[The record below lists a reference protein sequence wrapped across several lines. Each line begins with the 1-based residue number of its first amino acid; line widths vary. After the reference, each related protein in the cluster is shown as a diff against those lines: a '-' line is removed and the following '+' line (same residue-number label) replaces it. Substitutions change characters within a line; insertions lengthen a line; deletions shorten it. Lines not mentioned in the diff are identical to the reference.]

1 MDEVTKEVQPEEIN
15 PELELLKKQ
24 SVEYLTG

>member
-1 MDEVTKEVQPEEIN
+1 MDQEIKEISPEEIN

-24 SVEYLTG
+24 SADYLTG